1 MVLLGIG
8 VACAPVGTPEERL
21 TASPQWVGAAAAP
34 YLSRGF
40 IVIDLDALG
49 DECCEPL
56 GLGFGQ
62 VEMIPHAVL
71 AAEESDREPVIA
83 GSEGDIALN
92 KGALGMGSGEL
103 CHNA

>member
-1 MVLLGIG
+1 MRPQGSV
-8 VACAPVGTPEERL
+8 PQRRL
-21 TASPQWVGAAAAP
+21 TT
-34 YLSRGF
+34 RGF

-103 CHNA
+103 CHNDYTKRPIALFQVT